1 MLLRGLNLSGLW
13 RELLRLFMVM
23 RMAIKS
29 FISLNLN
36 NTQLQLQMKQFAV
49 NYNENRENPERKI
62 QSFASENEMNLTD
75 L

>member
-23 RMAIKS
+23 IMAIKS

-49 NYNENRENPERKI
+49 NYNENWKKPGAKNTKLRIGE
-62 QSFASENEMNLTD
+62 
-75 L
+75 